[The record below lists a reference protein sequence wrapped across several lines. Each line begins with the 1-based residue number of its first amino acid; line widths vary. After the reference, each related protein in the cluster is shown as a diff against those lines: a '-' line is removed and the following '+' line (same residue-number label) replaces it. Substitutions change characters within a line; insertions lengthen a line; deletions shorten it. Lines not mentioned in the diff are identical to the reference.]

1 MTQNPMT
8 GTNDENQII
17 PDRRAKLAKLR
28 AAGPALYVG
37 GRGVP
42 VARGGGAD
50 NGRSV
55 NEAWRLRTGQPDF
68 GVQSFRGATMG

>member
-1 MTQNPMT
+1 MMTQNPMT

-17 PDRRAKLAKLR
+17 ADRRAKLAKLR

-42 VARGGGAD
+42 VARGGGC
-50 NGRSV
+50 
-55 NEAWRLRTGQPDF
+55 
-68 GVQSFRGATMG
+68 